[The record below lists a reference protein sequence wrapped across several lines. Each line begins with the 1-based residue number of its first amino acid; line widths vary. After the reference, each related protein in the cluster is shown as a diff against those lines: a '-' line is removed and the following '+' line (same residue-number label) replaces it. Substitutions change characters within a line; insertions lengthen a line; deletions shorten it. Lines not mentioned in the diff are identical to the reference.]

1 VIDRERM
8 RRLLPLLAIV
18 VPIVLVAGAATLLA
32 DVAAARLAIRTI
44 QSLAGEWWAPPLFVA
59 LYALFAILLLPV
71 GVLSAGAALAWG
83 WKIGG
88 TIELL
93 TLTVVSLVPFLLGRR
108 GLKRVAAENLPAIDS
123 PFVLL
128 LLRIVPLVPYVALN
142 YIAGATKIRVR
153 DYVATTFFGSI
164 PSVYLFAYFVDT
176 MAAGAIGAATQ
187 ARIVGVCIGV
197 AVAAIA
203 LRFAGLRVRRWWEG
217 RRVRAEG
224 EGEAEG

>member
-32 DVAAARLAIRTI
+32 DVASARLAIRFV
-44 QSLAGEWWAPPLFVA
+44 QSMAGEWWALPLFVV
-59 LYALFAILLLPV
+59 LYALFAVFLLPV
-71 GVLSAGAALAWG
+71 GILSAGAALAWG

-88 TIELL
+88 TIELA

-108 GLKRVAAENLPAIDS
+108 GLKRVTTENLPAIES

-153 DYVATTFFGSI
+153 DYLLATLFGSI

-176 MAAGAIGAATQ
+176 MAAGALGAATQ
-187 ARIVGVCIGV
+187 MRIVGVCVAV

-203 LRFAGLRVRRWWEG
+203 LRLAGQRLRRWWARG
-217 RRVRAEG
+217 
-224 EGEAEG
+224 